1 LTIFLHEIVKR
12 KNRILPIKTKVIGS
26 GLFFGLFL
34 VWRGLFNLETAG
46 LEDLVGGV
54 ALIEEMLDQSAG
66 DGRK

>member
-1 LTIFLHEIVKR
+1 M
-12 KNRILPIKTKVIGS
+12 GC
-26 GLFFGLFL
+26 FFGLFL

-46 LEDLVGGV
+46 LKDLVGGV